1 MSGKRKPSSTIS
13 SLDGTSARLQAF
25 LDTVPD
31 AIVVIDDGGLIET
44 FSHAAERM
52 FGYAAADVVGHNIK
66 MLMPQPYRDSHD
78 SYIERYRQTG
88 ERRIIGKGRVVA
100 GLRRNGEVFPI
111 ELSVSE
117 VPVAGKRLFM
127 GFIRDITE
135 RQATESRLEEL
146 QTELAHV
153 SRQVEMG
160 QMGSTLA
167 HELNQPLTAVL
178 AYLGTA
184 QHLLA
189 AEGGHDKVQSLID
202 RATAQAK
209 RAGNVIHQLREFLA
223 KGQTTRGPAPINKV
237 VEEASGLALIGAKQL
252 QIDSHLELD
261 PAAPTIAID
270 RVQIQQVL
278 VNLIRNGIEAMSES
292 TQRDL
297 VIRTVA
303 RDEMVEIIVLDTG
316 HGIAPDIASKLF
328 QPFVST
334 KASGMGIGLSICRS
348 IVRAHGGEIEA
359 RPNPAGVGTVFSFT
373 LPIAGK
379 PAE

>member
-1 MSGKRKPSSTIS
+1 
-13 SLDGTSARLQAF
+13 
-25 LDTVPD
+25 
-31 AIVVIDDGGLIET
+31 
-44 FSHAAERM
+44 
-52 FGYAAADVVGHNIK
+52 
-66 MLMPQPYRDSHD
+66 
-78 SYIERYRQTG
+78 
-88 ERRIIGKGRVVA
+88 
-100 GLRRNGEVFPI
+100 
-111 ELSVSE
+111 
-117 VPVAGKRLFM
+117 
-127 GFIRDITE
+127 
-135 RQATESRLEEL
+135 
-146 QTELAHV
+146 
-153 SRQVEMG
+153 
-160 QMGSTLA
+160 
-167 HELNQPLTAVL
+167 
-178 AYLGTA
+178 
-184 QHLLA
+184 
-189 AEGGHDKVQSLID
+189 
-202 RATAQAK
+202 
-209 RAGNVIHQLREFLA
+209 
-223 KGQTTRGPAPINKV
+223 V

-303 RDEMVEIIVLDTG
+303 RDEMVEISVLDTG